1 MKTGSESGFIFA
13 LLPFLFT
20 PGGLKANML
29 SQRSSLAVEFNLLR
43 FVQPISNRKRK
54 KRGGGL
60 NKSEINKD
68 NFLLVAG
75 CKKAA
80 SALAAFHSAGL
91 LAPQAGRVRRRLSGL
106 DQRVA
111 SLHFSTGNNPSSRRR
126 LLLACFVHL
135 VQTNW
140 GVTVLRREASVHAT
154 KHVVGRGLQKQEVPR
169 GLEVESIYV
178 PSEAKRRHHFLWF
191 SSEMNQSSF
200 HHVHHKMH
208 FGCGF
213 VSRHLSATF
222 SRLC

>member
-1 MKTGSESGFIFA
+1 MKIGSESGFIFA

-43 FVQPISNRKRK
+43 FVQPISNGKRK

-91 LAPQAGRVRRRLSGL
+91 LAPQAGRVRRPLSGL
-106 DQRVA
+106 DHRVA

-126 LLLACFVHL
+126 LLACFVHL
-135 VQTNW
+135 IQTHTACDGAAASSLCSGNQTHSGTW
-140 GVTVLRREASVHAT
+140 FAKTGSSKRVGGGVE
-154 KHVVGRGLQKQEVPR
+154 G
-169 GLEVESIYV
+169 
-178 PSEAKRRHHFLWF
+178 
-191 SSEMNQSSF
+191 
-200 HHVHHKMH
+200 
-208 FGCGF
+208 
-213 VSRHLSATF
+213 
-222 SRLC
+222 